1 LSLKKTSV
9 FCASSNHV
17 PAFYL
22 DEAEQVGRLLGEE
35 GIAIRFGG
43 GDFGLMGALARGAQ
57 AAGGEITGVIPRF
70 MVEAGWAHPGVE
82 QIVVEDMAE
91 RKRRLI
97 RESDGVIALPGGT
110 GTLEELSEAL
120 VSKQLGFVNIPIVIL
135 NSRGFYDD
143 LLTFFE
149 RMIKEHFMRPIH
161 RKMWSV
167 AEHAAGVPAALRDA
181 PPWGAEEAGMA
192 KIG

>member
-1 LSLKKTSV
+1 M
-9 FCASSNHV
+9 
-17 PAFYL
+17 
-22 DEAEQVGRLLGEE
+22 GRLLGEK

-43 GDFGLMGALARGAQ
+43 GDFGLMGALACGAL
-57 AAGGEITGVIPRF
+57 AAGGEISGVIPRF
-70 MVEAGWAHPGVE
+70 MVKAGWAHPGVE
-82 QIVVEDMAE
+82 QIVVKDMAE

-143 LLTFFE
+143 LLAFFE
-149 RMIKEHFMRPIH
+149 RMIREQFMRAIH
-161 RKMWSV
+161 RSMWSV
-167 AEHAAGVPAALRDA
+167 VARPAEVAEALRNA
-181 PPWGAEEAGMA
+181 PPWGEEEAGMA